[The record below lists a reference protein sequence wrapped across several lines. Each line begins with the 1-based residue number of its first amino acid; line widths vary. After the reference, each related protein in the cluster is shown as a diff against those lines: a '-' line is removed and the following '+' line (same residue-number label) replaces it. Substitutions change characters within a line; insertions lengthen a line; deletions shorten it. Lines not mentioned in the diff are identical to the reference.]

1 VSKSSTL
8 IARVDV
14 EKYMADTTHIPDV
27 KVCGEEVWS
36 NSFVNFGCQYL
47 LCDFF
52 FHSTSII

>member
-1 VSKSSTL
+1 L

-14 EKYMADTTHIPDV
+14 EKYIADTTHIPDV

-36 NSFVNFGCQYL
+36 NSFVNFGYQYL

-52 FHSTSII
+52 SHSTSII